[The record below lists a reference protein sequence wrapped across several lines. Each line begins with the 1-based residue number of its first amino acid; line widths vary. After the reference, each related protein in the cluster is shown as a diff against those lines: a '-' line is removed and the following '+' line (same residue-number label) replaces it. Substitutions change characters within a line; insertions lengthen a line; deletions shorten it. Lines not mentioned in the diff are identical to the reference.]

1 MQKLGPHTMD
11 CVRGSGG
18 NFEILHVLKC
28 VLGAPEA
35 LFRAC
40 TQYIYTC
47 KLLCSISGFRSKS
60 MMYGAL
66 ASGLRSNHISNH
78 IR

>member
-1 MQKLGPHTMD
+1 MPP
-11 CVRGSGG
+11 G
-18 NFEILHVLKC
+18 NFEILLSRSAC
-28 VLGAPEA
+28 VLGAAEA

-47 KLLCSISGFRSKS
+47 KLPSSISGFRSKS
-60 MMYGAL
+60 MTYGAL
-66 ASGLRSNHISNH
+66 DSRLCSSH